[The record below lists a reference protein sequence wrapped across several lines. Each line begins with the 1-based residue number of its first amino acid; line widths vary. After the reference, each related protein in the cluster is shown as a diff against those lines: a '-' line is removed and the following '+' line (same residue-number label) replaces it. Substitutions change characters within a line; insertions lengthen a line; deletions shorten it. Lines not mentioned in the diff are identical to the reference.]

1 MLCLFFLW
9 MTLGLWLVH
18 FKFDPAVQKYHF
30 LFPLKRHLVFARQVS
45 LVRLVRSSEAA
56 RVQMWIWWL
65 WWQSNTIHSTQHFLV
80 AIASPSV
87 ERLCRAIATIVR
99 SYYYQYYFAGLLL
112 QLLCG
117 ATYTSTTIIR
127 SFYYYDCVE
136 ILLLLLCRARGHGV
150 PNYFSLTKDCHDR
163 SKATEDNEQ
172 LNNVTGN
179 NVYGKKTITPSKN
192 VCYTQKVDEIW
203 WNCLTWKLKSCISY
217 FHSWWTQRCDEKN
230 MVVSHLLQICCW
242 SLFMKNYNAM
252 RTFYNH
258 QKGLCFVVG
267 EGVLWRW

>member
-1 MLCLFFLW
+1 MKSIIF
-9 MTLGLWLVH
+9 
-18 FKFDPAVQKYHF
+18 Y
-30 LFPLKRHLVFARQVS
+30 FPLKRHFVFARQVS

-87 ERLCRAIATIVR
+87 EKLCRAIVPIVR
-99 SYYYQYYFAGLLL
+99 SYYYFAELLL

-117 ATYTSTTIIR
+117 ATL
-127 SFYYYDCVE
+127 YYLLLCRV
-136 ILLLLLCRARGHGV
+136 LLLLLCRARGHGV

-179 NVYGKKTITPSKN
+179 NVYGKKTITPSNN

-242 SLFMKNYNAM
+242 SLFMKNYGAM

-258 QKGLCFVVG
+258 QTGLCFVVT
-267 EGVLWRW
+267 ESVLWRW